1 MKKVFKMDENINMDN
16 SNEVLITVIIPV
28 YKVEDY
34 IEKCVNSVLGQTYK
48 NLEIILIDDGSPDR
62 SGEICDAYA
71 AKDKRVKVIHKENE
85 GVSVARNIGLDNA
98 NGMYIAFIDADDW
111 IEENYLHIL
120 LSNVIKENADNAICN
135 YNRVTGNNI
144 ERNYFK
150 NDTKLIGDKEY
161 LIRVLNPQTGFG
173 FSWMK
178 LIKRESINDIRF
190 NKTLIVG
197 EDAIFNIE
205 IAKNV
210 TTIVIL
216 EEALYNY
223 RNRSSSVV
231 KKYDTNY
238 VDKYLRAI
246 QATKKYIFDNYK
258 EKEIIQNYYNFVAF
272 HVLLIAVNYCYNPKN
287 EIKNKKK
294 LLRKICSYDDFK
306 EGIEK
311 SNYKNISYTRQ
322 IALFTLKHKLYSLIA
337 IICKIRQFQNIK
349 QREG

>member
-1 MKKVFKMDENINMDN
+1 M
-16 SNEVLITVIIPV
+16 NEDLITVIIPV
-28 YKVEDY
+28 YNVEKYLPRCIDS
-34 IEKCVNSVLGQTYK
+34 IINQTYT
-48 NLEIILIDDGSPDR
+48 NLEIILIDDGSLDR
-62 SGEICDAYA
+62 CGEICDQYA
-71 AKDKRVKVIHKENE
+71 EKDKRVKVIHKENG
-85 GVSVARNIGLDNA
+85 GVSSARNVGLDNA
-98 NGMYIAFIDADDW
+98 SGIYVTFIDADDW
-111 IEENYLHIL
+111 VEENYLYIL
-120 LSNVIKENADNAICN
+120 LSNIVKKNADIAICN
-135 YNRVTGNNI
+135 YNRVTGNSIVSNSLQ
-144 ERNYFK
+144 
-150 NDTKLIGDKEY
+150 NDTKLINSKEY
-161 LIRVLNPQTGFG
+161 LIKVLNPQTGFG
-173 FSWMK
+173 FCWMK
-178 LIKRESINDIRF
+178 LIKRESINNIRF
-190 NKTLIVG
+190 NETLTVG

-210 TTIVIL
+210 TTIVSL

-238 VDKYLRAI
+238 VEKYLRAI
-246 QATKKYIFDNYK
+246 QATRKYIFDNYK
-258 EKEIIQNYYNFVAF
+258 EKDIIQNYYNFVAF

-322 IALFTLKHKLYSLIA
+322 IALFTLKHKLYMLIA

-349 QREG
+349 QGK